1 MDVLT
6 MTKMKNTVTGNESIR
21 KRSCIPSEPQ
31 EFVGL
36 RFFMI
41 RISVIK
47 SIGCG
52 LKFVITGERGNRMGR
67 IWGGGVNHENVVKEI
82 KKRGANQ
89 RSGVNF
95 PFWRAVSLPSHL
107 YAKFCGLSIISFVSA
122 PAAEASRRPWSR
134 VSRKRWR
141 QSTLESEYAH
151 SKTVWP
157 VAQTE
162 ALFLPEFP
170 VGIDEKLKLIFL
182 GEVSRGAFGQV
193 FHVKCAT
200 SHKEYAMKVLS
211 KSQVCSLDAVGQ
223 VKQEVMIQH
232 VCSHHPFITPLIHFW
247 QTRKLL
253 LVMTEFVGYGELQQL
268 WRSLGRLP
276 ESLVKIYLAQI
287 ALALDFLHNAGIIY
301 RDLKMEN
308 ILLDVDGHIKIID
321 FGLAKWLSYGGR
333 TGTICGT
340 LQFMAPEV
348 LRGEE
353 YNHSVD
359 WWSLGIII
367 FSLLTGQ
374 YPVSGYDDHF
384 TMSVAVSKCDYEP
397 PDCASPPMKSVI
409 RSLLHRDPNIRIHSF
424 YQLQREEIFKNF
436 DFDEVKDKKISPRKI
451 LEEYIDS
458 KNRRSFHDFTG
469 LTSTPKR
476 AVSGI
481 NEDKKCVDN
490 SVSRSP
496 TTSFL
501 RPPNKD
507 HSCWRPGQRS
517 ASSPLLH
524 PGRLGHHD
532 ALVKSVSASGHNG
545 AAVPILQSPLL
556 RLARG
561 QGGPPPR
568 RVHSQGAV
576 SASALP
582 TAVSPLLV
590 NVRGQRRPRWMA
602 SDDDEQA
609 GAAAP
614 TENVATSVISGMNG
628 VYKKCVSE
636 EYLGGQRIVKDGES
650 SLRKSRAGT
659 SSARKSNTDSGH
671 QTDAFLEQCENLKEE
686 FFCDLVTSTP
696 KKSSFNSTGNLR
708 HSYHQAVSS
717 DRQIGKNNFINGAL
731 LINNNNFSP
740 LDEND
745 FDETFDNF
753 PWISESLDPS

>member
-1 MDVLT
+1 MGGVLA
-6 MTKMKNTVTGNESIR
+6 
-21 KRSCIPSEPQ
+21 KRQGP
-31 EFVGL
+31 
-36 RFFMI
+36 
-41 RISVIK
+41 
-47 SIGCG
+47 
-52 LKFVITGERGNRMGR
+52 
-67 IWGGGVNHENVVKEI
+67 GGGGGG
-82 KKRGANQ
+82 GA
-89 RSGVNF
+89 
-95 PFWRAVSLPSHL
+95 RARTVLPLRHRHSFSEQFSIVDIATNLTHRFSVL
-107 YAKFCGLSIISFVSA
+107 SGLSVISFVSA
-122 PAAEASRRPWSR
+122 PANESNRRPWSR
-134 VSRKRWR
+134 VSRKRWH
-141 QSTLESEYAH
+141 QSTLENEYAH

-170 VGIDEKLKLIFL
+170 VGIEEKLKLIFL

-200 SHKEYAMKVLS
+200 TNKEYAMKVLS

-276 ESLVKIYLAQI
+276 ENLVKIYLAQI

-308 ILLDVDGHIKIID
+308 ILLDADGHIKIID

-333 TGTICGT
+333 TTTICGT

-359 WWSLGIII
+359 WWSLGIITY
-367 FSLLTGQ
+367 SLLAGQ
-374 YPVSGYDDHF
+374 YPVSGFDDHL
-384 TMSVAVSKCDYEP
+384 TMNLAVSRYEYEP
-397 PDCASPPMKSVI
+397 PDCASGAMRSVI
-409 RSLLHRDPNIRIHSF
+409 SSLLRRDPMARLHSF
-424 YQLQREEIFKNF
+424 YQLQREELFQNY
-436 DFDEVKDKKISPRKI
+436 DFDEVKDKKVSPRKI
-451 LEEYIDS
+451 LEEYIES
-458 KNRRSFHDFTG
+458 KTRRSFHDFVG
-469 LTSTPKR
+469 LTSTPKKV
-476 AVSGI
+476 ATGVNEI
-481 NEDKKCVDN
+481 NISHHTIYN
-490 SVSRSP
+490 SP
-496 TTSFL
+496 TSSL
-501 RPPNKD
+501 LKPPNKD
-507 HSCWRPGQRS
+507 QSCWRPGQRS

-532 ALVKSVSASGHNG
+532 SLVKSVSASGHNG
-545 AAVPILQSPLL
+545 AAVPLLQSPLL

-568 RVHSQGAV
+568 RVRSQGAV

-590 NVRGQRRPRWMA
+590 NVRGQRRPRWTA
-602 SDDDEQA
+602 WEDEEQV

-614 TENVATSVISGMNG
+614 AENVASSVISGMNG
-628 VYKKCVSE
+628 VYKKCASDE
-636 EYLGGQRIVKDGES
+636 FLTGQRKLKES
-650 SLRKSRAGT
+650 QAGLPRSRTSKSAARQ
-659 SSARKSNTDSGH
+659 SQPDSAHLT
-671 QTDAFLEQCENLKEE
+671 QTFLEQCENLKEE

-696 KKSSFNSTGNLR
+696 KKCSFNSTGNLR
-708 HSYHQAVSS
+708 HSYHQAVNSE
-717 DRQIGKNNFINGAL
+717 RQIGKNNFINGAL
-731 LINNNNFSP
+731 LSNNNNFSP

-753 PWISESLDPS
+753 PWISESLDP

>member
-1 MDVLT
+1 M
-6 MTKMKNTVTGNESIR
+6 M
-21 KRSCIPSEPQ
+21 
-31 EFVGL
+31 
-36 RFFMI
+36 
-41 RISVIK
+41 
-47 SIGCG
+47 
-52 LKFVITGERGNRMGR
+52 
-67 IWGGGVNHENVVKEI
+67 GGVLA
-82 KKRGANQ
+82 KRPEPVGAGAAGGVGTNQ
-89 RSGVNF
+89 PLRNRRGLPLRHRHSF
-95 PFWRAVSLPSHL
+95 SEFSLVDVATNLTHRFSVL
-107 YAKFCGLSIISFVSA
+107 SGLSIISFVSA
-122 PAAEASRRPWSR
+122 PAAESSRRPWSR
-134 VSRKRWR
+134 VSRKRWH

-170 VGIDEKLKLIFL
+170 VGINEKLKLIFI

-200 SHKEYAMKVLS
+200 SNKEYAMKVLS

-232 VCSHHPFITPLIHFW
+232 VCSHHPFITPLIHYW

-276 ESLVKIYLAQI
+276 ETLVKIYLAQI

-340 LQFMAPEV
+340 LQFMAPEI

-359 WWSLGIII
+359 WWSLGIIV

-374 YPVSGYDDHF
+374 YPVSGYDDHI
-384 TMSVAVSKCDYEP
+384 TMSLAVSKCDYEP
-397 PDCASPPMKSVI
+397 PDCASEPMKSVI
-409 RSLLHRDPNIRIHSF
+409 RSLLHRDPNLRIHSF
-424 YQLQREEIFKNF
+424 YQLQREELFKDF
-436 DFDEVKDKKISPRKI
+436 DFDDVKDKKISPRKI
-451 LEEYIDS
+451 LEEYIES
-458 KNRRSFHDFTG
+458 KNRRSFHEFTG
-469 LTSTPKR
+469 LTSTPKKV
-476 AVSGI
+476 VSGLSDET
-481 NEDKKCVDN
+481 NFGDSAVT
-490 SVSRSP
+490 RSP
-496 TTSFL
+496 TASYL
-501 RPPNKD
+501 KPPSKD
-507 HSCWRPGQRS
+507 QSCWRPGQRS

-532 ALVKSVSASGHNG
+532 TLVKSVSASGHNG

-561 QGGPPPR
+561 QGGVPPR
-568 RVHSQGAV
+568 RVRSQGAV

-590 NVRGQRRPRWMA
+590 NVRGQRRARGVVCEEDEPA
-602 SDDDEQA
+602 SS
-609 GAAAP
+609 GAAAAAAAAAAD
-614 TENVATSVISGMNG
+614 NVATSVISGMNG
-628 VYKKCVSE
+628 VYKKCASD
-636 EYLGGQRIVKDGES
+636 EYLSGQRNGKEGEASMRRSRTSNTGAHKSRPES
-650 SLRKSRAGT
+650 SQQADT
-659 SSARKSNTDSGH
+659 
-671 QTDAFLEQCENLKEE
+671 FLEQCENLKEE

-696 KKSSFNSTGNLR
+696 KKSSFNSTGNMR

-717 DRQIGKNNFINGAL
+717 ERQIGKNNFINGAL
-731 LINNNNFSP
+731 LLNNNNFSP

-753 PWISESLDPS
+753 PWISESLDQ